1 MVQLLPYWT
10 IPTCGNRKCSFKQIR
25 FGVWRSSRFMLGP
38 LLFSIYTSQ
47 LFDIVSKHLPN
58 VHCYAD
64 DTQLYLSFKP
74 DNEASQLAALVAMEA
89 CIEDIRRWMIHDK
102 LMLNDDKTE
111 FLLIGTRQQL
121 EKIQIDNLSIGDSAV
136 PASNLARNLVSW
148 FDNNMTMVTHI
159 TKTCKS
165 AFYWLHNLNRI
176 RKYLNKHDT
185 ETLLRA
191 LLTSR
196 LDYCNSLLYG
206 LPNTQLSKLQRVQN
220 AAARLAYRAP
230 RFCHISPL
238 LFQLHWL
245 PIRFRIDF
253 KIILLCFKANTWVS
267 SYVYF

>member
-1 MVQLLPYWT
+1 
-10 IPTCGNRKCSFKQIR
+10 
-25 FGVWRSSRFMLGP
+25 MLGP

-111 FLLIGTRQQL
+111 FLLIGTRRQL

-191 LLTSR
+191 LVTSR